1 MSHTITF
8 TTGENNILG
17 TSVKYWKVGDHGMS
31 MSALVT
37 MALCIYFSNTWGI
50 LQSFQIIAS
59 VLVEIEFTTY
69 EDLARLAMGETI
81 LAFHDNMTGQKGHVV
96 LRLNMSILGLD
107 LNAKQH

>member
-1 MSHTITF
+1 M
-8 TTGENNILG
+8 
-17 TSVKYWKVGDHGMS
+17 
-31 MSALVT
+31 
-37 MALCIYFSNTWGI
+37 
-50 LQSFQIIAS
+50 
-59 VLVEIEFTTY
+59 VEIEFTTY

>member
-37 MALCIYFSNTWGI
+37 MALCIYFPIPGV
-50 LQSFQIIAS
+50 F
-59 VLVEIEFTTY
+59 
-69 EDLARLAMGETI
+69 
-81 LAFHDNMTGQKGHVV
+81 
-96 LRLNMSILGLD
+96 
-107 LNAKQH
+107 